1 MKAVIF
7 DMDGVI
13 VDTMD
18 LHYKAGARVLKE
30 SGKDITAD
38 DLREFDAT
46 RVSEVFS
53 KMLSNKTPAEIE
65 GLVAKKYAYLL
76 QKTKGIK
83 PIPGFLEFFYR
94 VRGKYKIGLVSSSY
108 IDFLEN
114 ILRELDI
121 GKDFGAVVGGDS
133 VAKGKPH
140 PQGYLKAAK
149 MLKVKPRDCLVVED
163 SINGIAAAKAA
174 GMKCIAVT
182 NTYGR
187 NFLLDADLIVDSLAD
202 IDEKMIGGL
211 FGP

>member
-1 MKAVIF
+1 
-7 DMDGVI
+7 
-13 VDTMD
+13 
-18 LHYKAGARVLKE
+18 
-30 SGKDITAD
+30 
-38 DLREFDAT
+38 
-46 RVSEVFS
+46 
-53 KMLSNKTPAEIE
+53 
-65 GLVAKKYAYLL
+65 
-76 QKTKGIK
+76 
-83 PIPGFLEFFYR
+83 
-94 VRGKYKIGLVSSSY
+94 
-108 IDFLEN
+108 
-114 ILRELDI
+114 
-121 GKDFGAVVGGDS
+121 VGGDS